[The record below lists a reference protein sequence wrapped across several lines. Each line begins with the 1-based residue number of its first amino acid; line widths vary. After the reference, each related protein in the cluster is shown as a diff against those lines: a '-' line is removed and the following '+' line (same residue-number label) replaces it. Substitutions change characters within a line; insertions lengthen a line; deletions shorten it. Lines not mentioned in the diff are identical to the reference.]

1 MQNNQ
6 INDSNILKWLVK
18 FSKPYIYWLMIA
30 FVAMVVVA
38 YFELLIPL
46 KLKEIVD
53 SIVSGIATK
62 SQIKETSIKVF
73 FFILG
78 VFLFSSLFSYI
89 LNISGQKIMKEIRD
103 EIFNH
108 VLKLPQSFFD
118 QQSVGRITT
127 RVTNDV
133 NALNEFY
140 TNVLVQF
147 LKDFLVIV
155 GVMYVMFTFNYDLS
169 LIIICITFVIIF
181 FAFLYRKRLRRVYTK
196 LRLTIS
202 QLNSFIS
209 ESVRGI
215 ALIKLY
221 NKSDDNFSRFEKL
234 SNENYQANLDQM
246 YTFAIFRPFIEFM
259 SVFSTAV
266 IVWFGGREVL
276 SGNLSLGELLAV
288 LFFLRMIFR
297 PILDL
302 ADKYNI
308 LQSALAASEN
318 IYKII
323 SIEKDKFGN
332 KKFDSN
338 FKKISFKNIFF
349 AYKDEDWVLKDF
361 NLEIDNGD
369 SILLLGS
376 TGSGKTTILNLLL
389 GFYKPQKGEILID
402 GVNLNEFDIDSIR
415 DNFSVVMQDTP
426 LFNITPDEQDSNNN
440 FQVKSVGEKQIKNIE
455 YMLEKPF
462 HIIILDEATSN
473 LDLDL
478 EKNVKSY
485 LNSIKAKTSLVI
497 AHRLNLIRDKDKII
511 VLKDGRLIES
521 GTHSEL
527 INNEN
532 EYSKIFAFNKQFY
545 LS

>member
-30 FVAMVVVA
+30 FVAMVIVA

-169 LIIICITFVIIF
+169 
-181 FAFLYRKRLRRVYTK
+181 
-196 LRLTIS
+196 S
-202 QLNSFIS
+202 
-209 ESVRGI
+209 
-215 ALIKLY
+215 
-221 NKSDDNFSRFEKL
+221 
-234 SNENYQANLDQM
+234 
-246 YTFAIFRPFIEFM
+246 
-259 SVFSTAV
+259 
-266 IVWFGGREVL
+266 
-276 SGNLSLGELLAV
+276 
-288 LFFLRMIFR
+288 
-297 PILDL
+297 
-302 ADKYNI
+302 
-308 LQSALAASEN
+308 
-318 IYKII
+318 
-323 SIEKDKFGN
+323 
-332 KKFDSN
+332 
-338 FKKISFKNIFF
+338 
-349 AYKDEDWVLKDF
+349 
-361 NLEIDNGD
+361 
-369 SILLLGS
+369 
-376 TGSGKTTILNLLL
+376 
-389 GFYKPQKGEILID
+389 
-402 GVNLNEFDIDSIR
+402 
-415 DNFSVVMQDTP
+415 
-426 LFNITPDEQDSNNN
+426 
-440 FQVKSVGEKQIKNIE
+440 
-455 YMLEKPF
+455 
-462 HIIILDEATSN
+462 
-473 LDLDL
+473 
-478 EKNVKSY
+478 
-485 LNSIKAKTSLVI
+485 
-497 AHRLNLIRDKDKII
+497 
-511 VLKDGRLIES
+511 
-521 GTHSEL
+521 
-527 INNEN
+527 
-532 EYSKIFAFNKQFY
+532 
-545 LS
+545 

>member
-18 FSKPYIYWLMIA
+18 FSKPYIYWLLIA
-30 FVAMVVVA
+30 FVAMVIVA

-196 LRLTIS
+196 LRLTI
-202 QLNSFIS
+202 
-209 ESVRGI
+209 
-215 ALIKLY
+215 
-221 NKSDDNFSRFEKL
+221 
-234 SNENYQANLDQM
+234 
-246 YTFAIFRPFIEFM
+246 FA
-259 SVFSTAV
+259 S
-266 IVWFGGREVL
+266 IVC
-276 SGNLSLGELLAV
+276 SS
-288 LFFLRMIFR
+288 
-297 PILDL
+297 
-302 ADKYNI
+302 Y
-308 LQSALAASEN
+308 
-318 IYKII
+318 
-323 SIEKDKFGN
+323 SI
-332 KKFDSN
+332 
-338 FKKISFKNIFF
+338 
-349 AYKDEDWVLKDF
+349 
-361 NLEIDNGD
+361 
-369 SILLLGS
+369 
-376 TGSGKTTILNLLL
+376 
-389 GFYKPQKGEILID
+389 
-402 GVNLNEFDIDSIR
+402 
-415 DNFSVVMQDTP
+415 
-426 LFNITPDEQDSNNN
+426 
-440 FQVKSVGEKQIKNIE
+440 
-455 YMLEKPF
+455 
-462 HIIILDEATSN
+462 
-473 LDLDL
+473 
-478 EKNVKSY
+478 
-485 LNSIKAKTSLVI
+485 
-497 AHRLNLIRDKDKII
+497 
-511 VLKDGRLIES
+511 
-521 GTHSEL
+521 
-527 INNEN
+527 
-532 EYSKIFAFNKQFY
+532 
-545 LS
+545 

>member
-30 FVAMVVVA
+30 FVAMVIVA

-181 FAFLYRKRLRRVYTK
+181 LPSY
-196 LRLTIS
+196 
-202 QLNSFIS
+202 
-209 ESVRGI
+209 
-215 ALIKLY
+215 
-221 NKSDDNFSRFEKL
+221 
-234 SNENYQANLDQM
+234 
-246 YTFAIFRPFIEFM
+246 
-259 SVFSTAV
+259 
-266 IVWFGGREVL
+266 
-276 SGNLSLGELLAV
+276 
-288 LFFLRMIFR
+288 
-297 PILDL
+297 
-302 ADKYNI
+302 
-308 LQSALAASEN
+308 
-318 IYKII
+318 
-323 SIEKDKFGN
+323 IEKD
-332 KKFDSN
+332 
-338 FKKISFKNIFF
+338 
-349 AYKDEDWVLKDF
+349 Y
-361 NLEIDNGD
+361 
-369 SILLLGS
+369 
-376 TGSGKTTILNLLL
+376 
-389 GFYKPQKGEILID
+389 
-402 GVNLNEFDIDSIR
+402 
-415 DNFSVVMQDTP
+415 SVYIQ
-426 LFNITPDEQDSNNN
+426 N
-440 FQVKSVGEKQIKNIE
+440 
-455 YMLEKPF
+455 
-462 HIIILDEATSN
+462 
-473 LDLDL
+473 
-478 EKNVKSY
+478 
-485 LNSIKAKTSLVI
+485 
-497 AHRLNLIRDKDKII
+497 
-511 VLKDGRLIES
+511 
-521 GTHSEL
+521 
-527 INNEN
+527 
-532 EYSKIFAFNKQFY
+532 
-545 LS
+545 